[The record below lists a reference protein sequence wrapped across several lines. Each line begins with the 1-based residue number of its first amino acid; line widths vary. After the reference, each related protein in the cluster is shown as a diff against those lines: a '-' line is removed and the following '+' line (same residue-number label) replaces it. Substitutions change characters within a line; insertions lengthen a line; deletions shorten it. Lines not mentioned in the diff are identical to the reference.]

1 MCGLGYALL
10 EDLKLSD
17 GKTMTPALDTYLVPT
32 AKDTPDVEPI
42 IIESRGG
49 IGPFGA
55 KGIGEPSSTSGA
67 PAIANAVAD
76 AIGVRITELP
86 LTPER
91 VLTAIRQAADR
102 EAVAGRP

>member
-1 MCGLGYALL
+1 MLQSG
-10 EDLKLSD
+10 
-17 GKTMTPALDTYLVPT
+17 
-32 AKDTPDVEPI
+32 
-42 IIESRGG
+42 GG

-76 AIGVRITELP
+76 AIGVRINELP

-91 VLTAIRQAADR
+91 VLTALKTQEMDAAATGER
-102 EAVAGRP
+102 

>member
-1 MCGLGYALL
+1 M
-10 EDLKLSD
+10 
-17 GKTMTPALDTYLVPT
+17 
-32 AKDTPDVEPI
+32 DTPDVVSI
-42 IIESRGG
+42 MLQSGGG

-55 KGIGEPSSTSGA
+55 KGIGEPASTSSA

-91 VLTAIRQAADR
+91 VLRALRERAEE
-102 EAVAGRP
+102 EAVRPGGHDSAPQKR